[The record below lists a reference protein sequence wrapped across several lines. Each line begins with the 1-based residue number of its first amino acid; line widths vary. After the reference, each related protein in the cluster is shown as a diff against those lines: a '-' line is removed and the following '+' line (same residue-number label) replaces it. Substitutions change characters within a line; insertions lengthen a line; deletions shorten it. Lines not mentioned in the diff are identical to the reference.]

1 MYITHEKT
9 TQEQDKKA
17 NSFIG
22 GVPKLPKKFD
32 IPLTEET
39 QTQMTFFFQYEFPKD
54 HHYEGLILSMFATT
68 DFCNDDF
75 TIPEM
80 LTGVLKDID
89 IPEGFLDKY
98 QRYFKMFLY
107 ENKEYELREDY
118 NPKLL
123 YKKLIT
129 SEKVEDNSTLFAE
142 INEKPD
148 WILDDEAPGTYNS
161 TEKLFFLFQMK
172 EDYEFEKREEAPR
185 QQLLAGEDGLTLC
198 DSFGRDYDLFNGNE
212 IYFFGTKNDDKKIYI
227 ITQC

>member
-1 MYITHEKT
+1 MYITHLNI
-9 TQEQDKKA
+9 TQEQDIKE

-22 GVPKLPKKFD
+22 GVPKLPKEFE

-39 QTQMTFFFQYEFPKD
+39 QTQMTFFFQYEFPIG
-54 HHYEGLILSMFATT
+54 HIYEGLILSMFAST
-68 DFCNDDF
+68 DFCNRNF

-107 ENKEYELREDY
+107 ENKEYDLRKDY
-118 NPKLL
+118 NPKLV

-148 WILDDEAPGTYNS
+148 WILDDESPSTYNS
-161 TEKLFFLFQMK
+161 TEKLFSVSN
-172 EDYEFEKREEAPR
+172 KRR
-185 QQLLAGEDGLTLC
+185 L
-198 DSFGRDYDLFNGNE
+198 
-212 IYFFGTKNDDKKIYI
+212 
-227 ITQC
+227 